1 MNIKET
7 IKKYVILAKKEPSF
21 RNRNKAREYFK
32 EHGIALSTL
41 LRHMNF
47 ETHAQFLSFY
57 NIQPLRRRNMSKRFL
72 LNELRRF
79 FNETGNIPTYELL
92 QSSDDFPSSSTY
104 VNRFGSFDIA
114 LRKAGFES
122 NINFKKKTSTE
133 EINKLIKCMLI
144 AFIVNAIYIFIAID
158 LNEIL
163 LAGQRVG
170 AENIN
175 ENWNANSIGIFS
187 ALGSMLSLYFVQKQ
201 NNKIINIVLFLS
213 FIMFTFLCLLS
224 GSRKGLLLFIML
236 NGLFLFLLT
245 KNKLI
250 ISLVIL
256 LSVSILY
263 YLLMN
268 IDILYNII
276 GKRMQNMIE
285 GFFGLGTSENS
296 FNIRQDMIEK
306 GFQFFSQKPILGYG
320 INNFRNLYDINTYAH
335 NNFIELLVGIG
346 LVGFTVYY
354 IAYAYVLCKLFKTT
368 FIKPNRLSII
378 AFVINTCFLISH
390 YAFVGY
396 YDIINTLTILLGFL
410 IIQLNKGTAHEKNF
424 KQSNKRY

>member
-1 MNIKET
+1 MRESILSTWDISLADRIKQKKLGKTFFAIVFLYVLVAINPDIRRISVIWYT
-7 IKKYVILAKKEPSF
+7 INAIMILYSVFLGTNYKCIFLTKYIIWYVI
-21 RNRNKAREYFK
+21 
-32 EHGIALSTL
+32 
-41 LRHMNF
+41 
-47 ETHAQFLSFY
+47 FY
-57 NIQPLRRRNMSKRFL
+57 VICVASLFYSQ
-72 LNELRRF
+72 
-79 FNETGNIPTYELL
+79 
-92 QSSDDFPSSSTY
+92 
-104 VNRFGSFDIA
+104 SFDT
-114 LRKAGFES
+114 GFDS
-122 NINFKKKTSTE
+122 IKTLSLLLLSVGSLSIVITSTE

-175 ENWNANSIGIFS
+175 EYWNANSIGIFS

-213 FIMFTFLCLLS
+213 FIMFTILCLLS

-285 GFFGLGTSENS
+285 GFFGLGTSESS

-396 YDIINTLTILLGFL
+396 YEIINTLTILLGFL